1 MTEFQ
6 QTPSDQS
13 NDSLQNDAGGKAPD
27 QNTEEQASAESSIPA
42 RPEYQGASE
51 SPQDGQWQQQ
61 GQYQQNPQWQQGQYQ
76 QNPQW
81 QQGQYPQ
88 NQQYPQ
94 GQTNV
99 PNGQWPQGQY
109 QQNPQWQQGQYP
121 QNQQWPQGQ
130 YQQGQYQQY
139 PQWQQQAPYQQQ
151 NTQMQPQGQTQPQ
164 RSPTREEIE
173 RTVHSSF
180 NFIIGGTV
188 LGFLALLFGS
198 ILMGAIGLI
207 LSIVGYTKTKDLS
220 EDVEVEGMTP
230 SKLHGLGIFA
240 IVLNVLAIVL
250 TIVYIALLVPYV
262 VELMESGSLES
273 ILEELEAETET
284 NSTWG

>member
-13 NDSLQNDAGGKAPD
+13 NDSLQSAAGGKAPD
-27 QNTEEQASAESSIPA
+27 QNTEEQASAASSIPA
-42 RPEYQGASE
+42 SSESQGASE
-51 SPQDGQWQQQ
+51 SSQDGQWQQ
-61 GQYQQNPQWQQGQYQ
+61 
-76 QNPQW
+76 
-81 QQGQYPQ
+81 
-88 NQQYPQ
+88 
-94 GQTNV
+94 
-99 PNGQWPQGQY
+99 QGQY

-151 NTQMQPQGQTQPQ
+151 NVQMQPQGQPQPQ
-164 RSPTREEIE
+164 RSPTREEIV

-207 LSIVGYTKTKDLS
+207 LSIIGYTKTKDLS

-240 IVLNVLAIVL
+240 IVLNALAIVL
-250 TIVYIALLVPYV
+250 TIIYIALLVPYV

>member
-13 NDSLQNDAGGKAPD
+13 NDSLQSAAGGKAPD
-27 QNTEEQASAESSIPA
+27 QNTEEQASAASSIPA
-42 RPEYQGASE
+42 SSESQGASE
-51 SPQDGQWQQQ
+51 SSQDGQWQQ
-61 GQYQQNPQWQQGQYQ
+61 
-76 QNPQW
+76 
-81 QQGQYPQ
+81 
-88 NQQYPQ
+88 
-94 GQTNV
+94 
-99 PNGQWPQGQY
+99 QGQY

-130 YQQGQYQQY
+130 YQQGQYQQNPQWPQGQYQQGQYQQY

-151 NTQMQPQGQTQPQ
+151 NVQMQPQGQPQPQ
-164 RSPTREEIE
+164 RSPTREEIV

-207 LSIVGYTKTKDLS
+207 LSIIGYTKTKDLS

-240 IVLNVLAIVL
+240 IVLNALAIVL
-250 TIVYIALLVPYV
+250 TIIYIALLVPYV